1 MCSFSVWT
9 QKNARLYGKELKME
23 PPRPKSVPNSNRHLI
38 TEVTFQI
45 LSILAYKMKIMVSI
59 FTTQQFLGLNHNV
72 KVSQH
77 QRTI

>member
-1 MCSFSVWT
+1 
-9 QKNARLYGKELKME
+9 ME
-23 PPRPKSVPNSNRHLI
+23 PQRPKSVPNSNRHLI

-59 FTTQQFLGLNHNV
+59 FTKQFLGLNHNV